1 MEYISVT
8 ENNLENRQTYQYSNY
23 GGEAF
28 LTAYESNRRAL
39 LLTLTNLNHSPLLTD
54 RELLAECVNITETY
68 YAKPLDSSHVIL
80 RYEICEIL
88 IKLINNIII
97 PDDYYRLDLILKTF
111 EVRKRLYHCYDLK
124 FKPYDES
131 DYKDCGLYLIFACCL
146 IHAYRKTT
154 DLKYLNALLKVN
166 DLLIS
171 LDFKMYSEKEYRML
185 HYSVQEELKMIG
197 GIR

>member
-1 MEYISVT
+1 MEYIYVT
-8 ENNLENRQTYQYSNY
+8 ENNLENRQTYQYSKY

-28 LTAYESNRRAL
+28 LAAYESSRRAL
-39 LLTLTNLNHSPLLTD
+39 LLKFTNQNQIPLLTD
-54 RELLAECVNITETY
+54 CELLTECIKITEAY
-68 YAKPLDSSHVIL
+68 YAKPPDSSHVIL
-80 RYEICEIL
+80 RHEICDIL
-88 IKLINNIII
+88 IRLIDNIII
-97 PDDYYRLDLILKTF
+97 PDDYHRLDLILKTF

-131 DYKDCGLYLIFACCL
+131 DYEDRGLYLLFACCL

-154 DLKYLNALLKVN
+154 DLKYLNTLLKVN

-171 LDFKMYSEKEYRML
+171 LDFKMYFETEYRVL
-185 HYSVQEELKMIG
+185 HYALQEELKMIW